1 MGKDA
6 RRSFTWQ
13 GIAPG
18 QRPHHCVELGHR
30 HAKRQPAL
38 GWATSR
44 PDRRTCVVLGEPAR
58 VSRRESVAELKGVKL
73 RVLPTKAFIDTF
85 TNIGAVPTPIPIN
98 ELYTAAQTGVV
109 DGFEHDPGT
118 VLAYKF
124 YEVDKYCFLTQH
136 YYSPMLAYIGKRGL
150 SKITLDLMP
159 KFMQAAA
166 EATKQERADVPK
178 VENEASVELK
188 AKGVVFTEV
197 PPAERK
203 AMAENVAKTLYPAF
217 ANQYPVTKQV
227 FEKIAATRG

>member
-1 MGKDA
+1 M
-6 RRSFTWQ
+6 
-13 GIAPG
+13 
-18 QRPHHCVELGHR
+18 
-30 HAKRQPAL
+30 
-38 GWATSR
+38 
-44 PDRRTCVVLGEPAR
+44 
-58 VSRRESVAELKGVKL
+58 
-73 RVLPTKAFIDTF
+73 
-85 TNIGAVPTPIPIN
+85 PTPIPIN

-150 SKITLDLMP
+150 SKITPDLMP

-178 VENEASVELK
+178 VESEAVVELK

-203 AMAENVAKTLYPAF
+203 AMADKSLHDALSGIRD
-217 ANQYPVTKQV
+217 PVSRHQAGVRKDRCH
-227 FEKIAATRG
+227 ARLMG